1 MPNYSN
7 KNFWKSLIKF
17 RTSIYRLLIETVR
30 LYEIPL
36 NDRSCT
42 LCNIGKLADELCLS
56 SNPSQL
62 HINDFY
68 PPSIKLSQTKYNKI

>member
-1 MPNYSN
+1 MPYYSN
-7 KNFWKSLIKF
+7 KKYWKSLIKF
-17 RTSIYRLLIETVR
+17 RTSIYRLLIETVI
-30 LYEIPL
+30 LYEIPC
-36 NDRSCT
+36 CT